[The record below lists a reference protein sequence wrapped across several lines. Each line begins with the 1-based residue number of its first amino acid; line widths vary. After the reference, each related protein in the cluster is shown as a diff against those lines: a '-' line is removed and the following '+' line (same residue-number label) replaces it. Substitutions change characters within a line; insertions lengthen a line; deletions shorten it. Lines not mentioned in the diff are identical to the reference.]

1 MDLPAN
7 LRFLR
12 VLVTTLAIT
21 MIAGLLTIVGLL
33 VMRFSAQP
41 DPETVSAAAI
51 SQSTDL
57 TELTSALTLPDGT
70 QPRAVT
76 LTEDLLL
83 VVTTAATLLIY
94 DRASGTLRQT
104 VALK

>member
-1 MDLPAN
+1 
-7 LRFLR
+7 
-12 VLVTTLAIT
+12 

-33 VMRFSAQP
+33 VMRFGAES
-41 DPETVSAAAI
+41 DPAPVSAAAI

-83 VVTTAATLLIY
+83 VVTTDATLLIY